1 MSNFL
6 SFLLGGMLVYLIT
19 YYTSPGTVP
28 DAVTIIEHQNDKLM
42 IVNIQGE
49 RLEFSGIYEVKSNQ
63 GYLIYDEKNNL
74 IGERDWF
81 GSSKIFPNAV
91 IPKMEIIREKSN

>member
-6 SFLLGGMLVYLIT
+6 SFLLGSMLVYLIT

-28 DAVTIIEHQNDKLM
+28 DAVTIVEHQNDKLM

-63 GYLIYDEKNNL
+63 GYVIYDEKNNV
-74 IGERDWF
+74 IGTRDYF
-81 GSSKIFPNAV
+81 NATKIFPNAIV
-91 IPKMEIIREKSN
+91 PKMDIIHDGK